1 MRSLCPKYTFEKDKS
16 MLILLV
22 EVIVLLPIIAG
33 TSDRRRD
40 DRDPEGRDHRGMLRY
55 SIIVPVLH
63 ESERIKGLIDHLF
76 CLEPRDACEIIVVD
90 GSAERDTID
99 AIDSKQV
106 VKMTADRGRARQM
119 NAGAAVANGDILI
132 FLHVDTELPLA
143 AFAMIESVMGQGRYR
158 GGAFQLGIQSEKLA
172 YKALTRWISI
182 RCRLTGI
189 PYGDQAIFIAKDYF
203 NRIGGYREIPL
214 MEDVELMRRI
224 KKRGGKICVLPDRVM
239 TSPRRWEEEGFIY
252 VNLRNTL
259 LLILYL
265 LGAPP
270 QQLVRF
276 YKSDNT
282 KKAVA

>member
-1 MRSLCPKYTFEKDKS
+1 MRGYHK
-16 MLILLV
+16 
-22 EVIVLLPIIAG
+22 
-33 TSDRRRD
+33 
-40 DRDPEGRDHRGMLRY
+40 GMLTY

-63 ESERIKGLIDHLF
+63 ESERINRLIDHLS
-76 CLEPRDACEIIVVD
+76 CLEPQEACEIIVVD
-90 GSAERDTID
+90 SSPERDTID
-99 AIDSKQV
+99 AIRSEQV
-106 VKMTADRGRARQM
+106 VKMMAERGRARQM
-119 NAGAAVANGDILI
+119 NAGASVAKGDILI
-132 FLHVDTELPLA
+132 FLHADTELPLA
-143 AFAMIESVMGQGRYR
+143 AFAMIESVMVQGRYR

-172 YKALTRWISI
+172 YKALTRWVSI

-203 NRIGGYREIPL
+203 NRTGGYRDIPL

-224 KKRGGKICVLPDRVM
+224 KKQGDKICVLPDRVM

-265 LGAPP
+265 LGAAPER
-270 QQLVRF
+270 LVRF